1 MSDPTLA
8 QTEKGLPI
16 PLATRKYTD
25 LQQLVIFLVEEVG
38 GVGLN
43 IPQVTHTY
51 LPSCMCRWG
60 GGFQH
65 WQLRMESFIYNI
77 AHCLPC

>member
-8 QTEKGLPI
+8 QMEKGLPI

-51 LPSCMCRWG
+51 LPSCMCR
-60 GGFQH
+60 
-65 WQLRMESFIYNI
+65 
-77 AHCLPC
+77 